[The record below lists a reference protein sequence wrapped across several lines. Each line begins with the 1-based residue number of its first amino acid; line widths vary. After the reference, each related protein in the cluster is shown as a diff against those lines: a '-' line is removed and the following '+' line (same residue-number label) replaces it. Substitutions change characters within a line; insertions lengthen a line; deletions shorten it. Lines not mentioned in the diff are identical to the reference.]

1 MATVTREN
9 LPKSLVKLTITV
21 PHDEIVPHLEAAAL
35 RLSEKTTIPGWRPG
49 KAGYDVVKQR
59 LGDMKIYEE
68 ALEDVIKKT
77 YVEAVYGEK
86 LETVGSPQIDVAK
99 LAPDNDLVYSAEV
112 AVLPEVEKLADISK
126 ISVAKQ
132 PFTVEE
138 KDIEAA
144 IHDLTRMQ
152 TREVR
157 AEAGKAASGND
168 KLVVAMNM
176 KKDGVAVEGG
186 QSPNHAIY
194 LGEAYYVPGLKEEV
208 MGMKEGESKTFT
220 LTFPPDH
227 VQKMLAGAPIEFEV
241 TVNELYH
248 LESPVVDDAFAQAL
262 GQKDLASMKELI
274 HTNIKN
280 EKESE
285 AGFKEEKEMLEAL
298 AKDSRFTD
306 IPEILLNEEVNKM
319 IAELEQAVTRDGG
332 LFEDYLK
339 SIKKTIANLKV
350 DFAPQGMMRVKV
362 ALIMREIAKQES
374 ITVEASEVD
383 AELDKTAEPF
393 KDDKE
398 TKARIYSP
406 AYREFTESR
415 LKNRKVVAFLREKII
430 K

>member
-1 MATVTREN
+1 MAIVTREN

-49 KAGYDVVKQR
+49 KAGYDIVKQR

-68 ALEDVIKKT
+68 ALEDIIKKT
-77 YVEAVYGEK
+77 YIEAVYGEK

-132 PFTVEE
+132 SASVEE
-138 KDIEAA
+138 KDIDAA
-144 IHDLTRMQ
+144 LHDLIRMQ
-152 TREVR
+152 TREIR
-157 AEAGKAASGND
+157 APKEDAAGGTD

-176 KKDGVAVEGG
+176 KKDGVAVDGG
-186 QSPNHAIY
+186 QSPSHAIY

-208 MGMKEGESKTFT
+208 VGMKEGESKTFT
-220 LTFPPDH
+220 LTFPKDH

-248 LESPVVDDAFAQAL
+248 LETPAIDDAFAVAL
-262 GQKDLASMKELI
+262 GQKDLASMKDLI

-280 EKESE
+280 EKENE
-285 AGFKEEKEMLEAL
+285 AAFKEEKEMLEAL
-298 AKDSRFTD
+298 AKDSRFSD
-306 IPEILLNEEVNKM
+306 IPEILLNEEINKM

-362 ALIMREIAKQES
+362 ALIMREIAKQEG
-374 ITVEASEVD
+374 ITVDTTEVD

-398 TKARIYSP
+398 TRERIYSP

-415 LKNRKVVAFLREKII
+415 LKNRKVVSFLREKII